1 MENKYTVFCDKPK
14 EFFHLIPQSGV
25 THLLCTDDPA
35 HNAVWDMAVSPEGR
49 LFFSVCGESYEALW
63 ARLYEFD
70 RTEKK
75 FIRHLELEKEI
86 LISPHSLRTSKF
98 HTALSFIG
106 DGKILTATHTTSPAP
121 THPTWMPYEYADH
134 PYEGYPGSNLLIYDY
149 EKGECR
155 GLGVLSP
162 HDTVYGATYD
172 PKNGD
177 YFAIT
182 WMRGTGYV
190 YNVHTGSLRCLGQIS
205 DTHTSR
211 TFLLSDG
218 HIYGSTYSGAM
229 FRYNTD
235 IRDVEW
241 LGVSAPGLIRHAR
254 EYNGR
259 LYFTT
264 GPCSVP
270 GRGREL
276 YAYDLKTREITT
288 VGRPVPTAEALSET
302 PSVFYNAYGMAF
314 DAEGRLWY
322 GAMTFIPRH
331 RYVGARLYYWD
342 FLHGGEPVDCGFL
355 GSKERT
361 LSITAEM
368 HIVDGVLYISDGNH
382 SSYED
387 TPAGII
393 SIELDKFVPALK
405 TEKRILSH
413 DFLNYLP
420 YQAEALGWY
429 PKDDL
434 AVCLEKYDRYYEN
447 TILYFENFLKE
458 NSPRHPFAKA
468 SGISIWEQIG
478 AGKAPISDIFWT
490 SDDALTVRV
499 GTDGRYEVRAELSP
513 LGDAKVLSIEKK
525 EPHTACRLAAG
536 SPEGLPSVP
545 GRKYLSSAECSAKL
559 PDGSVIAGT
568 HDTMLAHIKGG
579 KVFSL
584 GQVCSAG
591 GVHSLSVC
599 KNGKV
604 FGVAGH
610 PLGVGQI
617 FTYSADEGLR
627 LLGLVPEAWSE
638 CGRNVAI
645 YRPTVV
651 SVSPSG
657 KYVAIGGEDEIG
669 GVVVLKL

>member
-1 MENKYTVFCDKPK
+1 MKGKYTVFCDKPK
-14 EFFHLIPQSGV
+14 EFFNLIPQAGV
-25 THLLCTDDPA
+25 THLLCNDDPA
-35 HNAVWDMAVSPEGR
+35 HNAIWDMAVSPEGR

-70 RTEKK
+70 REKK
-75 FIRHLELEKEI
+75 TFIRHIELEKEI

-106 DGKILTATHTTSPAP
+106 DGKILSATHTTSPAP

-134 PYEGYPGSNLLIYDY
+134 PYESYPGSNLIIYDY
-149 EKGECR
+149 NKGECR
-155 GLGVLSP
+155 GLGILSP

-190 YNVHTGSLRCLGQIS
+190 YNVHTGECRCLGQIS

-211 TFLLSDG
+211 TYLLSDG
-218 HIYGSTYSGAM
+218 HIYGTTYSGAM

-254 EYNGR
+254 EYNGI

-270 GRGREL
+270 GRGQEL
-276 YAYDLKTREITT
+276 YAYNLKTREITT
-288 VGRPVPTAEALSET
+288 VGRPVPKAEPLEADASI
-302 PSVFYNAYGMAF
+302 FYNAYGMDF
-314 DAEGRLWY
+314 DSQGRLWY
-322 GAMTFIPRH
+322 GCMTFIPRH
-331 RYVGARLYYWD
+331 RYVGARLYMWD
-342 FLHGGEPVDCGFL
+342 FLGGKEPVDCGFL
-355 GSKERT
+355 GSPERT

-368 HIVDGVLYISDGNH
+368 HIIDDVIYISDGNH

-387 TPAGII
+387 TPSGII
-393 SIELDKFVPALK
+393 AIELDKFVPALE
-405 TEKRILSH
+405 TEERIPSH

-420 YQAEALGWY
+420 YQAEALEWY

-434 AVCLEKYDRYYEN
+434 DYCLKRYDDYYEN
-447 TILYFENFLKE
+447 TILYFEKFLKD
-458 NSPRHPFAKA
+458 NSPRYPFAKA
-468 SGISIWEQIG
+468 SGISLWEKLG
-478 AGKAPISDIFWT
+478 AGKAPICDIKWT
-490 SDDALTVRV
+490 SNTAL
-499 GTDGRYEVRAELSP
+499 EIRAGKCGEYLATAEISP
-513 LGDAKVLSIEKK
+513 DGDAHLLGISEA
-525 EPHTACRLAAG
+525 EAYTPCRLMAG
-536 SPEGLPSVP
+536 APENLPAVP
-545 GRKYLSSAECSAKL
+545 GRKYLSGAECSIAL
-559 PDGSVIAGT
+559 QSGEIVAGT
-568 HDTMLAHIKGG
+568 HDTMLAIVKDG

-591 GVHSLSVC
+591 GVHSLSLSPD
-599 KNGKV
+599 GKV

-610 PLGVGQI
+610 KLGVGQI
-617 FTYSADEGLR
+617 FTFTKDEGVK
-627 LLGLVPEAWSE
+627 LLGLAPEAFAE

-645 YRPTVV
+645 YRPTVI
-651 SVSPSG
+651 SVSPDG
-657 KYVAIGGEDEIG
+657 KYIAVGGEDEIG